1 MKKVVTSLVFAI
13 SFMFASMANANVI
26 LSLNPIT
33 KAVHQGDA
41 VSVTVMIDGLGNL
54 NPLSL
59 ASFDINLAFDTSALS
74 FAGYN
79 LFNDLGDVDLFEAL
93 DSSFGDLG
101 GGIVNISEL
110 SFLSNFDLWN
120 FQPGSFALAELFFVA
135 DAAVI
140 STISIDGAV
149 LVDVNGDTINII
161 GANSASVNAVPTPAT
176 SILMALGLLTMF
188 VRQKYY
194 SSIINRS

>member
-1 MKKVVTSLVFAI
+1 MKKVVTGLVLAI
-13 SFMFASMANANVI
+13 SFMFANMANANVI
-26 LSLNPIT
+26 LSLDPST
-33 KAVHQGDA
+33 QASHQGGII
-41 VSVTVMIDGLGNL
+41 SVTLMIDSLGDFQA
-54 NPLSL
+54 LSL
-59 ASFDINLAFDTSALS
+59 SSFDINLAFDTSALS
-74 FAGYN
+74 FTGYN

-149 LVDVNGDTINII
+149 LVDVNGDAINII

-176 SILMALGLLTMF
+176 SILMALGLLVMF
-188 VRQKYY
+188 VRQKY
-194 SSIINRS
+194 SSSGINRS